1 MAASHHAQTARK
13 MLASAGIRNTM
24 PRIAVL
30 TALLE
35 AHRPLSAE
43 RLAERLAELQADE
56 VTIYRILRTFA
67 EKGLAHQVDVGD
79 RVWRFA
85 ACGDEEH
92 NARHAHFV
100 CRKCGELE
108 CLDEDAEQVPPKLP
122 TPRGHTVEN
131 QEVLL
136 RGLCADCRKPK

>member
-1 MAASHHAQTARK
+1 MAASKTSETARK
-13 MLASAGIRNTM
+13 MLAEAGIRTTM
-24 PRIAVL
+24 PRMAVL

-35 AHRPLSAE
+35 AHRPVTAE
-43 RLAERLAELQADE
+43 HLAEQLSDLQADE
-56 VTIYRILRTFA
+56 VTIYRILRAFA

-85 ACGDEEH
+85 SCGDEKH
-92 NARHAHFV
+92 HPKHAHFV

-108 CLDEDAEQVPPKLP
+108 CLDEEAAGKIESRPAPVN
-122 TPRGHTVEN
+122 HVVED

-136 RGLCADCRKPK
+136 RGLCPDCRKAR